1 MGTETAPDPLRATGV
16 RVVGYGI
23 RGMRLTYDLM
33 DGQEALVLIDAV
45 PGQEPGAVAVLKVG
59 PDELGEGE

>member
-16 RVVGYGI
+16 RVVGCGF
-23 RGMRLTYDLM
+23 GACATYDLM
-33 DGQEALVLIDAV
+33 DGREALVLIDAV

-59 PDELGEGE
+59 SDELGEGE